1 MVRCFNWW
9 DPVWPADME
18 KYLNPDVAPRM
29 RGVVEKCTFCSHRY
43 VEAKNKAHQE
53 GRSRLEKDDY
63 IPACVEACPVGAMHF
78 GDLNDPESPVYD
90 LVRGPR
96 AFRLL
101 EKLHTEPKVYY
112 LSSHDWI
119 RRWGD
124 NNGKDLQS
132 SPFS

>member
-1 MVRCFNWW
+1 
-9 DPVWPADME
+9 ME

-43 VEAKNKAHQE
+43 VEAKNRAHQE
-53 GRSRLEKDDY
+53 GRALLEKDDY

-78 GDLNDPESPVYD
+78 GDLNDPEGPMYN
-90 LVRGPR
+90 LVKSPR

-101 EKLHTEPKVYY
+101 EKLNTEPKVYY
-112 LSSHDWI
+112 LSSYDWI

-124 NNGKDLQS
+124 HNGKDFM
-132 SPFS
+132 SPPFRNGETGNGHES